1 MLWYHKR
8 AWKPKSEVVSIIQ
21 QISRRALMK
30 NSFSKVAFT
39 WVFSC
44 IDLLYHLSNTFF
56 FEEHLW
62 NTAYESCRMSQRQV
76 TIWSYSG
83 PHFSAFG
90 LNTERYG
97 VSLNSVRM
105 RENVDL
111 ITPNT
116 DTFHA
121 VVHLLFRCS
130 FQIYII

>member
-1 MLWYHKR
+1 MNIIVHCVKR
-8 AWKPKSEVVSIIQ
+8 VCI
-21 QISRRALMK
+21 R
-30 NSFSKVAFT
+30 
-39 WVFSC
+39 SC
-44 IDLLYHLSNTFF
+44 
-56 FEEHLW
+56 
-62 NTAYESCRMSQRQV
+62 
-76 TIWSYSG
+76 SG

-116 DTFHA
+116 DNFHA

-130 FQIYII
+130 VQIYIISLTSDFWVEEWILLISKGASRNREAPFTVVI